1 MASIEETRTAATAA
15 PVPVPALDARPARK
29 GSDRREP
36 TAAVA
41 RELAFWTRYARTAH
55 LLNLMI
61 VLVDMAYMFATWRTG
76 SHRLLLL
83 GLNLFGLAGVI
94 AAFVMVPERKLAASP
109 HRDVVFATWCVFGS
123 SLIVLGMWADG
134 GVSSPLAW
142 LLPLSVM
149 FTAVVHRP
157 SLVALSGGLAVGGFS
172 GLAAVDGALAT
183 HTSASLLQVAYLG
196 TLTFAAVNGARHRW
210 ALHDDQISLHR
221 SLSRLADVDG
231 LTGLLNHRAFHVRL
245 KAEIATFA
253 RLELAVTLLLV
264 DLDHFK
270 GINDRFGHGVGDEVL
285 RNVGAAIRTSIR
297 DTDIAGRVGGEEFAV
312 FLGPTPASEAHEVAE
327 RIRVAIAA
335 IVDPEPVTASIGLS
349 VSDPHQVDSATLVD
363 QADKALYAAKRQGR
377 NRTCWLRVA

>member
-1 MASIEETRTAATAA
+1 MVSIEETRTAAE
-15 PVPVPALDARPARK
+15 PMHDPRPAGP

-36 TAAVA
+36 AAAVA
-41 RELAFWTRYARTAH
+41 RELAFWGRYARTAH
-55 LLNLMI
+55 LLNLVI
-61 VLVDMAYMFATWRTG
+61 VLVDMAYMFGTWRAG
-76 SHRLLLL
+76 SHRQLLL
-83 GLNLFGLAGVI
+83 GLNLFGLVGLL
-94 AAFVMVPERKLAASP
+94 AAVALVPERKLAASP
-109 HRDVVFATWCVFGS
+109 HREVIFAAWCVFGS

-157 SLVALSGGLAVGGFS
+157 ALVVLSGGLAVVGFA

-183 HTSASLLQVAYLG
+183 YTSATLLQVAYLA
-196 TLTFAAVNGARHRW
+196 TLTFAAASGARHRW
-210 ALHDDQISLHR
+210 ALHDDQVALHR

-253 RLELAVTLLLV
+253 RLELPVTLLLV

-270 GINDRFGHGVGDEVL
+270 GINDRFGHSVGDEVL
-285 RNVGAAIRTSIR
+285 RKVGAAMRASIR
-297 DTDIAGRVGGEEFAV
+297 DSDIAGRVGGEEFAV
-312 FLGPTPASEAHEVAE
+312 FLGPTPASEAHQVAE
-327 RIRVAIAA
+327 RIRVAVAE

-349 VSDPHQVDSATLVD
+349 VSDPHQVDAATLVD